1 MNYLTSMII
10 YRCTLCIV
18 INYEGTNSDQ
28 LMMGKTFSVCDL
40 ITSEVLAWKDTK
52 HNWTQKY
59 SSDKQPW
66 LLVSIQVFIIS
77 GNFNPWPR
85 NNTHTKKN
93 HWQHRYVLHTAK
105 TYSTHT
111 LRKTTIKHKKNNT
124 KNNQDFCFQNQPGM
138 NVGGSDFTPS
148 AMSNYH
154 SSRKII
160 V

>member
-1 MNYLTSMII
+1 MNYLTSMIT

-40 ITSEVLAWKDTK
+40 ITSEVLAWKKYKEHQDTK

-85 NNTHTKKN
+85 NKHKLNPPAPPYIHTQKQKSLTTPV
-93 HWQHRYVLHTAK
+93 RTTYSKDILHTHAQ
-105 TYSTHT
+105 
-111 LRKTTIKHKKNNT
+111 KTTIKHKKNKNT
-124 KNNQDFCFQNQPGM
+124 KNNQDFCF
-138 NVGGSDFTPS
+138 
-148 AMSNYH
+148 
-154 SSRKII
+154 
-160 V
+160 